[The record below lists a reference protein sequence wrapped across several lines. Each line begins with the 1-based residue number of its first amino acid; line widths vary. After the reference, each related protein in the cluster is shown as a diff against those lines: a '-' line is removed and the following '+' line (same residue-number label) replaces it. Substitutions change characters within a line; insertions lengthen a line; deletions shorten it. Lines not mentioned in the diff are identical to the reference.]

1 MKMIKQLFFS
11 FLISVASQGFALAC
25 DCKPASSIEKS
36 FEQANLV
43 VHARVLSKEFISYSE
58 TLLPNW
64 SDSLVK
70 WAKEKGQLL
79 DLSMIA
85 PNVIRIKVLVLK
97 SYKNQ
102 THLDTL
108 TIFTPRS
115 SSSCGFNE
123 FEVAKEYLIFN
134 GLDLFKSSEF
144 KNYKNENV
152 QLKNTLWTNQC
163 TRTAIAKQ
171 DLLDSLDLITA
182 PIRILNPPEKVY
194 DYYLDSLTNERI
206 YTNAEIQPQ
215 FKSGQSDLMDFYK
228 ANTSFPPLSNKD
240 FDTTF
245 NCLVSFI
252 INPNGRMSRI
262 RFLKSEIP
270 SFEKSILE
278 FVKKMPLWFPGK
290 CGSNAISYE
299 VVLNFRFESKSS
311 H

>member
-1 MKMIKQLFFS
+1 
-11 FLISVASQGFALAC
+11 
-25 DCKPASSIEKS
+25 
-36 FEQANLV
+36 LV

-64 SDSLVK
+64 SDSLAK
-70 WAKEKGQLL
+70 WAKDKGQLL
-79 DLSMIA
+79 DLSTIA
-85 PNVIRIKVLVLK
+85 PNVIRIQVFVIK

-115 SSSCGFNE
+115 SASCGFNE
-123 FEVAKEYLIFN
+123 FEVAKEYVIFN
-134 GLDLFKSSEF
+134 GVDLFKSSEF

-182 PIRILNPPEKVY
+182 PIRILNPPEKVC

-290 CGSNAISYE
+290 CGSNTISYE
-299 VVLNFRFESKSS
+299 VILNFRFESKSS